1 MEGRMV
7 LASDDSDAS
16 DSSGRAGCSGKG
28 RSLGKDGSTKSD
40 SGGRGNSRSCGKGDS
55 RSCGEGD
62 SRGIDGDLTSGTASA
77 GSHSGL
83 EGPRELDPEEVGEST
98 VLPKSSSKVDSG
110 EESA

>member
-1 MEGRMV
+1 MV

-28 RSLGKDGSTKSD
+28 H
-40 SGGRGNSRSCGKGDS
+40 SRSCGRGSSRSCGESNS

-62 SRGIDGDLTSGTASA
+62 SRGIDGDLTSGTGSA

-83 EGPRELDPEEVGEST
+83 EGPRELDPEEVGT
-98 VLPKSSSKVDSG
+98 ANVVIKG
-110 EESA
+110 QQW